1 MDIMISTASGDV
13 LLTGE
18 AKDEFLASLPTTPVP
33 TITDYRLA
41 IQSHIDAKA
50 QERGYDGGQT
60 IATYVAST
68 VEPWAAEAQAFVA
81 WRDAVWVYAYSEL
94 AKVEN
99 GEREPPTP
107 EDFCIELPALTWP
120 EW

>member
-1 MDIMISTASGDV
+1 MRYTQNLNGVEVDMTAAEIEE
-13 LLTGE
+13 LE
-18 AKDEFLASLPTTPVP
+18 AARIQPPPTVM
-33 TITDYRLA
+33 DYRRE
-41 IQSHIDAKA
+41 IQFRIDAKA

-99 GEREPPTP
+99 GDREPPTP
-107 EDFCIELPALTWP
+107 EEFCEELPLLTWP
-120 EW
+120 A